1 MKGAD
6 RDDDEQDEDPEEH
19 IDASVRES
27 LVKISQLIGGSAGRL
42 RQRRLT
48 KSVNKAAFT
57 TLYILKKDDMSCLHC
72 VATRK

>member
-27 LVKISQLIGGSAGRL
+27 LVKISQLIGGSGW
-42 RQRRLT
+42 
-48 KSVNKAAFT
+48 
-57 TLYILKKDDMSCLHC
+57 
-72 VATRK
+72 